1 MVNFGA
7 YACCK
12 LCFRDLCLP
21 RTCFFASST
30 LEMGGGV
37 FKCLSEAKKL
47 NFRPK
52 TAILGRFFMKNVCCK
67 LCFRDLFLSRTCFF
81 ASNTL
86 KIGRGVF
93 NCLSEAEKLKC

>member
-1 MVNFGA
+1 M
-7 YACCK
+7 
-12 LCFRDLCLP
+12 
-21 RTCFFASST
+21 
-30 LEMGGGV
+30 

-67 LCFRDLFLSRTCFF
+67 LCFRDLCLSRTCFF

-93 NCLSEAEKLKC
+93 NCLSEAEKLNC